1 MISISKP
8 SSQAQFDSLPNKNII
23 ISPGLLIVD
32 SNNQNEKRKS
42 LNSKTNLPVVNRN
55 LNPNSLKKEKKHN
68 TVRKDTLSSNKLN
81 FDCPKSKK

>member
-32 SNNQNEKRKS
+32 SNNHNEKRKS

-55 LNPNSLKKEKKHN
+55 LNPNSLKKEKKNN

>member
-55 LNPNSLKKEKKHN
+55 LNPNSLKKEKKNN

>member
-55 LNPNSLKKEKKHN
+55 LNPNSLKKEKKNN
-68 TVRKDTLSSNKLN
+68 TVKKDTLSSNKLN